1 MPDDYFQN
9 IILKWFDKHGRKN
22 LAWQQNKTPY
32 RVWISEIML
41 QQTQVATVIPYFE
54 RFMHRFPDVQTLN
67 EANEDEVLHLWSGLG
82 YYSRARCL
90 HRAAKII
97 TTQYNAKLPESLA
110 ELEAL
115 PGIGPSTAAA
125 IYAISYNKPAA
136 ILDGNVKRVLTRFH
150 GIREPIDTKAI
161 ETQLWHY
168 AHRYAQ
174 TERPA
179 DYTQALM
186 DMGATCCTP
195 RKPECFRCPL
205 QSHCVA
211 AKLGIAEIL
220 PRKSTKPALPVR
232 SASFL
237 ILKNSEN
244 ILLYKRPQQGIWGGL
259 WCLPEISGQKT
270 ETELKAYCKK
280 HFQMSIKD
288 IKPLKSFR
296 HTFTHFH
303 LEIFPLLIKLKKSHA
318 KTMAT
323 TEQIWYNLNHPQ
335 AVGLPKP
342 IQMIMSQLV

>member
-1 MPDDYFQN
+1 MSDYYFQN
-9 IILKWFDKHGRKN
+9 AILKWFDQHGRKT

-54 RFMHRFPDVQTLN
+54 RFMQRFPDIYTLSDA
-67 EANEDEVLHLWSGLG
+67 EEDEVLHLWSGLG
-82 YYSRARCL
+82 YYTRARCL

-97 TTQYNAKLPESLA
+97 IKEYNGQFPHSVA

-150 GIREPIDTKAI
+150 GIQEPINTKAV
-161 ETQLWHY
+161 ETQLWEYARHY
-168 AHRYAQ
+168 AH

-179 DYTQALM
+179 DYTQAMM
-186 DMGATCCTP
+186 DLGATCCTP

-205 QSHCVA
+205 QSHCMA
-211 AKLGIAEIL
+211 AKLSIAEVL
-220 PRKSTKPALPVR
+220 PIKLAKRALPVR
-232 SASFL
+232 TASFL
-237 ILKNSEN
+237 ILRNSET
-244 ILLYKRPQQGIWGGL
+244 ILLYKRPRQGIWGGL
-259 WCLPEISGQKT
+259 WCLPEIDGQVN
-270 ETELKAYCKK
+270 EADLKAYCKK
-280 HFQMSIKD
+280 QYQMTMKHATALR
-288 IKPLKSFR
+288 PFR

-303 LEIFPLLIKLKKSHA
+303 LEIYPLLIELKKSHA
-318 KTMAT
+318 KIIAT
-323 TEQIWYNLNHPQ
+323 SEQIWYNPNNPQ

-342 IQMIMSQLV
+342 IQMIMSQLA